1 MLFCAEKTKQI
12 NDVTKPK
19 IDIAIEHSRSN
30 LSWVGAPPVN
40 ARGVSRKQAAQIE
53 RQKNE
58 KAGNSRLIC
67 GVGVEKVMMNIHIR
81 TGINVKRT
89 S

>member
-1 MLFCAEKTKQI
+1 VGTPPTK
-12 NDVTKPK
+12 
-19 IDIAIEHSRSN
+19 
-30 LSWVGAPPVN
+30 

-58 KAGNSRLIC
+58 NAGNSRLIC
-67 GVGVEKVMMNIHIR
+67 GEGVENIMINIHIK